1 MVVVHEELVVRVVAV
16 RPWGVEVVT
25 YGGER
30 GTVDVTKH
38 PGLIGEG
45 TPPQEGDSLTV
56 VVLDDEREPFRAS
69 ALADDAE
76 IARRLREQ

>member
-1 MVVVHEELVVRVVAV
+1 MVVVHEELVVRIVAV
-16 RPWGVEVVT
+16 RPWGAEVAT
-25 YGGER
+25 ERGER
-30 GTVDVTKH
+30 GIVDVTKH

-45 TPPQEGDSLTV
+45 PPPQAGDSLTV

-76 IARRLREQ
+76 IARRLRER

>member
-1 MVVVHEELVVRVVAV
+1 MVVLHEELVVQVVAV

-25 YGGER
+25 SRGER
-30 GTVDVTKH
+30 GLVDVTKH
-38 PGLIGEG
+38 PGLTGEG
-45 TPPQEGDSLTV
+45 AAPKEGDSLVV

-76 IARRLREQ
+76 IARRLRKQ